1 MALFYGRF
9 RAAEQ
14 NEQRTEEDGAPS
26 QRETSSPTATACRP
40 PTARVVQV
48 RITSLASGSKAS
60 IGSGFVVAADGRIAT
75 NFHVVSEVV
84 HHPERYRAELVRHDG
99 SATPLNLL
107 AVDVVHDLAIVQA
120 PE

>member
-1 MALFYGRF
+1 MAGLALALVGLLSVATPAA
-9 RAAEQ
+9 RA
-14 NEQRTEEDGAPS
+14 EDAADARAVS
-26 QRETSSPTATACRP
+26 RLHA
-40 PTARVVQV
+40 ARVVQV

-107 AVDVVHDLAIVQA
+107 AVDVVHDLA
-120 PE
+120 